1 MTQDS
6 IAVRRSH
13 RRDRLPWLQLLGASA
28 VLAGLAAC
36 AGPETPQMPA
46 TQEAAQY
53 REHARNYYQPPG
65 PAWDP
70 WGPYVTEAAQR
81 FDVPENWI
89 RAVMHQESGGQ
100 EFAVSAPGAMGLMQV
115 MPFTYDLMRQQYN
128 LGDDAYDPHNNILA
142 GVAYIRQ
149 MYDIYGSPGF
159 LAAYNAGP
167 GRLDDFLTRNRALPA
182 ETRHYVAMIGPQLA
196 FDSPR
201 NRSEADMMAMNHA
214 TADYRM
220 ARNQHAPA
228 DPALSRSVELAWA
241 RRGGGSSEQGE
252 EVAEAAP
259 SIRQTSSPVATS
271 VANAWARRGV
281 AAAPVQVADATP
293 TRVTEQFAPAPT
305 PVQAPVRPVE
315 IVAPTQPAMQLAE
328 ARMVS
333 RPSAE
338 LADSVAEAPDTIP
351 ARAGRHA
358 RFRLVNS
365 AMAETMPWHSP
376 GARGAATAGNWAI
389 QVGAFGSAGAANEAA
404 GSARA
409 HAGNLLDHAH
419 AEVASIHERHGKLF
433 RARLTG
439 LSRAAAEQACGHMR
453 RGACIV
459 VSPDGEG

>member
-6 IAVRRSH
+6 NAVRIAH
-13 RRDRLPWLQLLGASA
+13 RRDRFPFARLLGAAA
-28 VLAGLAAC
+28 VLVGLAAC

-70 WGPYVTEAAQR
+70 WGPYITEAAQR
-81 FDVPENWI
+81 FDVPENWV
-89 RAVMHQESGGQ
+89 RAVIHQESGGQ

-115 MPFTYDLMRQQYN
+115 MPFTYDLMREQYS
-128 LGDDAYDPHNNILA
+128 LGEDAYDPHNNILA

-167 GRLDDFLTRNRALPA
+167 GRLDDFLTRNRPLPA
-182 ETRHYVAMIGPQLA
+182 ETRHYVAVIGPQLA

-214 TADYRM
+214 SADYRM
-220 ARNQHAPA
+220 ARNQRAPT

-241 RRGGGSSEQGE
+241 RRGGGTSEQGE
-252 EVAEAAP
+252 EVAEATP
-259 SIRQTSSPVATS
+259 PVMHTSSPVAAS
-271 VANAWARRGV
+271 VRNAWAQRGV
-281 AAAPVQVADATP
+281 VAPAPVQVAEAFT
-293 TRVTEQFAPAPT
+293 PAPT

-315 IVAPTQPAMQLAE
+315 IVAPTVPAIQLAE

-338 LADSVAEAPDTIP
+338 LADSVAEAPDAMP
-351 ARAGRHA
+351 ARAGHPL

-365 AMAETMPWHSP
+365 AMAETMPWHSA

-439 LSRAAAEQACGHMR
+439 LSRAAAVQACEHMR

-459 VSPDGEG
+459 VSPDGDG

>member
-6 IAVRRSH
+6 NAVRISH
-13 RRDRLPWLQLLGASA
+13 RRDRFPFARLLGAAA

-70 WGPYVTEAAQR
+70 WGPYISEAAQR

-115 MPFTYDLMRQQYN
+115 MPFTYDLMRQQYD

-182 ETRHYVAMIGPQLA
+182 ETRHYVAMIGPRLA

-201 NRSEADMMAMNHA
+201 NRSQADMMAMNHA
-214 TADYRM
+214 TADYRE

-228 DPALSRSVELAWA
+228 DPALSHTVELAWA
-241 RRGGGSSEQGE
+241 RRGGGSNTEQGE

-259 SIRQTSSPVATS
+259 PVTHTSSPVAAS
-271 VANAWARRGV
+271 VRNAWAARGV
-281 AAAPVQVADATP
+281 VAPVQPQAPVQVAESFT
-293 TRVTEQFAPAPT
+293 PAPT
-305 PVQAPVRPVE
+305 PAQAPVRPVE
-315 IVAPTQPAMQLAE
+315 IVAPTQPAVQLAD

-338 LADSVAEAPDTIP
+338 LADSVAEAPDTLP
-351 ARAGRHA
+351 ARAGRHL
-358 RFRLVNS
+358 RFRLVNA

-376 GARGAATAGNWAI
+376 GARGATTAGNWAI
-389 QVGAFGSAGAANEAA
+389 QVGAFGSAGAANEAT

-439 LSRAAAEQACGHMR
+439 LSRAAAEQACEHMR

-459 VSPDGEG
+459 VSPDGES

>member
-6 IAVRRSH
+6 IAVRIAH
-13 RRDRLPWLQLLGASA
+13 RRDRLPWRRLIGAA
-28 VLAGLAAC
+28 GVLSGLAAC
-36 AGPETPQMPA
+36 AGPGPQIPA
-46 TQEAAQY
+46 TEEAAQY

-81 FDVPENWI
+81 FDVPEPWI

-115 MPFTYDLMRQQYN
+115 MPFTYDLMREQYN
-128 LGDDAYDPHNNILA
+128 LGEDAYDPHNNILA

-167 GRLDDFLTRNRALPA
+167 GRLDDFLTRNRPLPA
-182 ETRHYVAMIGPQLA
+182 ETRHYVAMIGPHLA

-201 NRSEADMMAMNHA
+201 NRSQADMMAMNHA
-214 TADYRM
+214 SADYRM
-220 ARNQHAPA
+220 ARNQRAPN
-228 DPALSRSVELAWA
+228 DPALTHSVELAWA
-241 RRGGGSSEQGE
+241 RRGGSTGAEENE

-259 SIRQTSSPVATS
+259 PVTHTGAAANS
-271 VANAWARRGV
+271 VRNAWAQRGV
-281 AAAPVQVADATP
+281 VAAPVQVAESFT
-293 TRVTEQFAPAPT
+293 PAPT
-305 PVQAPVRPVE
+305 PAQVAPRPVE
-315 IVAPTQPAMQLAE
+315 IVAPATQPAMQLAE
-328 ARMVS
+328 ARLVS

-351 ARAGRHA
+351 ARAGRPV

-365 AMAETMPWHSP
+365 AMAETMSWRSP
-376 GARGAATAGNWAI
+376 GARGATTTGNWSI

-409 HAGNLLDHAH
+409 HAGPLLNHAH
-419 AEVASIHERHGKLF
+419 AEIASVHERHGKLF

-439 LSRAAAEQACGHMR
+439 LSRAAAEQACEHMR

-459 VSPDGEG
+459 VSPDGDT